1 MSPCE
6 DRVSESA
13 LLDRNQVHRRG
24 LAAPVDLELELDPVA
39 LVQRDHAGP
48 LHRRDVDERVRLAV
62 VAGDEA
68 EALRRV
74 EELDRARSLLAG
86 QLALRSAAAT
96 LARGAAILDRERI
109 TLDLEIGRRNAAAA
123 VHQGELER

>member
-39 LVQRDHAGP
+39 LVERDHAGP
-48 LHRRDVDERVRLAV
+48 LHRGDVNESVGLAV

-68 EALRRV
+68 EALGRV
-74 EELDRARSLLAG
+74 EELDRSRGLFAG
-86 QLALRSAAAT
+86 QLALRTAAAG
-96 LARGAAILDRERI
+96 GAVA
-109 TLDLEIGRRNAAAA
+109 
-123 VHQGELER
+123 